1 MKFTKLS
8 KGIYSFK
15 GIDTWTNNEIEGVIE
30 YQLCDV
36 KSDEVWQVIFGLDTK
51 CASRP
56 FKAKT
61 LKECKNWLTY

>member
-8 KGIYSFK
+8 KGVYSFK

-51 CASRP
+51 YTSRP
-56 FKAKT
+56 FKSKT